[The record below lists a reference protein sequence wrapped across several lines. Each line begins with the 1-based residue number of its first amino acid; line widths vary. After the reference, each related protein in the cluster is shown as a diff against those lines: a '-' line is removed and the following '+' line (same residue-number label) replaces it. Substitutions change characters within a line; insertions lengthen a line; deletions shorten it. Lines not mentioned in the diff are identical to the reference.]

1 MFLYFIM
8 GLILSAGLL
17 GGGFIVLKRKV
28 GGVDSSAQDALL
40 KEISEQDKKINSLTG
55 KSEFVFSLAAFEDL
69 KAKVAAVVDQAA
81 QERDKLKEIE
91 TKLETAQKGVEA
103 KEQEQQETKA
113 AKEEDLLKVQE
124 LLANYDAI
132 ESAAVELEHK
142 LADSLKSLDN
152 IMTEVAMT
160 APQKEVL
167 QSLSNA
173 VTDAGSRLRDLLGEA
188 HTVNERLNGL
198 TMQHQELEAE
208 YTRLVEQQLGE

>member
-1 MFLYFIM
+1 MFVYFII
-8 GLILSAGLL
+8 GLVISAGIL
-17 GGGFIVLKRKV
+17 GGGFVWLKGKAQ
-28 GGVDSSAQDALL
+28 GTDS
-40 KEISEQDKKINSLTG
+40 SEQDGLIAEITSHDKQIESLTS
-55 KSEFVFSLAAFEDL
+55 KKDALFSLAAFEDL
-69 KAKVAAVVDQAA
+69 KSKVSAFVEQAE
-81 QERDKLKEIE
+81 QEREKLKQIE
-91 TKLETAQKGVEA
+91 GKLEAAQKGVEA

-142 LADSLKSLDN
+142 LAESLKSLDS
-152 IMTEVAMT
+152 MLTEVAMT

-188 HTVNERLNGL
+188 QTVNERLNGL
-198 TMQHQELEAE
+198 TMQHQELESE